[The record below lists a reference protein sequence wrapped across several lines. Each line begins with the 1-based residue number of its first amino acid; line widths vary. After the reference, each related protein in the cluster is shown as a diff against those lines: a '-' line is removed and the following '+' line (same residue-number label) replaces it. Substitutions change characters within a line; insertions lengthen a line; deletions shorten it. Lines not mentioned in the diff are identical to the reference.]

1 METYPIKGTCGVCDG
16 TGTRYLWDGTTD
28 LEGNF
33 VPPGESDCSHCI
45 DGIVTIFTVEISQLD
60 DILDKCNDIKEK
72 VDEIKDVV
80 DALVLPSG
88 VFHSYQVFD
97 VTDIPEWGVLSGNN
111 KATFELIIHCGMV
124 NLNDGSVKT
133 ALWAMFDSESTTR
146 ANLIT
151 LIG

>member
-60 DILDKCNDIKEK
+60 DIIAKLDAQDVKFDAIDTKLDTIEEK
-72 VDEIKDVV
+72 I
-80 DALVLPSG
+80 DALKNKPKGG
-88 VFHSYQVFD
+88 V
-97 VTDIPEWGVLSGNN
+97 
-111 KATFELIIHCGMV
+111 
-124 NLNDGSVKT
+124 
-133 ALWAMFDSESTTR
+133 
-146 ANLIT
+146 
-151 LIG
+151 